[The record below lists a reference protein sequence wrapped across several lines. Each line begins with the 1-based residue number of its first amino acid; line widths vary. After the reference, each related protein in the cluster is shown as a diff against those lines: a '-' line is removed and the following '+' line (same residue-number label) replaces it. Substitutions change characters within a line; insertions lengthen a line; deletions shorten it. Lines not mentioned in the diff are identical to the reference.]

1 MAAKKKGRI
10 TLPKELR
17 KTTVS
22 GALGQLQEAVRALR
36 RSNYDQSTG
45 LALQALKTARDPAH
59 TSAAKEILAESHFR
73 AAVTAANPAIA
84 LKELDQALTHTPDAP
99 RLHFHRGLALWQLG
113 RQSEAAEAWHFTARH
128 EPNRP
133 GLTYLRQLAR
143 LAAEEAWDS
152 ARLTP
157 AEANTLRAAETIM
170 RKRPLAEL
178 SALLQ
183 QPLLGKEPRIWQAL
197 GQMRADPAD
206 APTDLLLAA
215 AANITRRPISRYL
228 YYYRGISAMRR
239 SEGDQARL
247 AWTAAQAAGMATP
260 WFAENLSS
268 LLRTQVIGLA
278 ENDHWAEVV
287 ELVERLRVEV
297 ADSILQETVGLAYF
311 HLGYDAAQSSQWQT
325 AVAHWRKANEYLP
338 TRQLAQN
345 LDLAEE
351 ALENWGQAA
360 EAWRAMARRRPRK
373 ADHPDFLSDA
383 EVAAIWAHAAE
394 CYAQIDNVDEQIVC
408 LKTAAEY
415 APEDSSLRLKLAD
428 AMRGVERDW
437 AAANQLEALLAADP
451 NNVDA
456 LLRLA
461 AIQHESWYGDPASL
475 WRRVLAIDPTN
486 FEAREGLAQDYL
498 AKAGASVGQASSPF
512 SFLARPFFGQPVSKD
527 PLKLLENGLKELGE
541 HPGLL
546 LELGRLCAEKKQ
558 RHAQARSY
566 LLRAFQADP
575 NTTKTVGPALHEML
589 HASGGEMVEQ
599 LLPQARQ
606 MPGLLPAFWMD
617 QARMVLN
624 CKLGQTWA
632 ARFFDEGVKLA
643 ELKRNSSTPA
653 SVLAEAFEISHEH
666 GDKNLAEWYEER
678 VRDEAPGSGA
688 LDYIAGYRLYHEQQD
703 LAGALRLM
711 RKAKQA
717 ANKAHDSGVAAL
729 AEQAELML
737 PAGGSGGLGRLLAG
751 LGRQGLLPDF
761 LDDFEDDEEGW

>member
-1 MAAKKKGRI
+1 
-10 TLPKELR
+10 
-17 KTTVS
+17 
-22 GALGQLQEAVRALR
+22 
-36 RSNYDQSTG
+36 
-45 LALQALKTARDPAH
+45 
-59 TSAAKEILAESHFR
+59 
-73 AAVTAANPAIA
+73 
-84 LKELDQALTHTPDAP
+84 
-99 RLHFHRGLALWQLG
+99 
-113 RQSEAAEAWHFTARH
+113 
-128 EPNRP
+128 
-133 GLTYLRQLAR
+133 
-143 LAAEEAWDS
+143 
-152 ARLTP
+152 
-157 AEANTLRAAETIM
+157 
-170 RKRPLAEL
+170 
-178 SALLQ
+178 
-183 QPLLGKEPRIWQAL
+183 
-197 GQMRADPAD
+197 
-206 APTDLLLAA
+206 
-215 AANITRRPISRYL
+215 
-228 YYYRGISAMRR
+228 
-239 SEGDQARL
+239 
-247 AWTAAQAAGMATP
+247 
-260 WFAENLSS
+260 
-268 LLRTQVIGLA
+268 
-278 ENDHWAEVV
+278 
-287 ELVERLRVEV
+287 
-297 ADSILQETVGLAYF
+297 
-311 HLGYDAAQSSQWQT
+311 
-325 AVAHWRKANEYLP
+325 
-338 TRQLAQN
+338 
-345 LDLAEE
+345 
-351 ALENWGQAA
+351 
-360 EAWRAMARRRPRK
+360 MARRRPRK

-512 SFLARPFFGQPVSKD
+512 SFLARPFFGQPVSQD

-575 NTTKTVGPALHEML
+575 NSTKTVGPALHEML

-617 QARMVLN
+617 QARMVLD

-678 VRDEAPGSGA
+678 IRDEAPGSGA